1 MYLDIL
7 VSHTSITHPMNKS
20 IGSIFTLIFLLIT
33 VLFGISLYELLYHNK
48 SVVDTA
54 TEGFSPIYQIDH
66 TGNVV
71 DINGNV
77 VPPSSYY
84 YNANGQMIDP
94 AGNVIQYHHAATSNV
109 AVPIS
114 INRSDVP
121 QILNHQRGDS
131 PVSAFNYDSLYNT
144 HDLTQKY
151 SFINSSFVYMPF
163 SGNDQQYA
171 SQQYFNS
178 NPLEVEEMCKKL
190 DHDTCAYTSSCVY
203 LADNNKCVPGNKRG
217 PYVSYSDINVD
228 YYYYRGKCYGNCPG
242 GSANVYSEEP
252 SSSPLQ
258 SQEKSWNNWGGNRRD
273 TNYGYGSTY
282 YGDTRYYTDSPG
294 WRDEK
299 KYSADWND
307 TMYGPM
313 SRVYWGESYEGG
325 ITNAKSHKL
334 SHEPW

>member
-1 MYLDIL
+1 
-7 VSHTSITHPMNKS
+7 MNKS
-20 IGSIFTLIFLLIT
+20 IGSIFTLFFLSIM
-33 VLFGISLYELLYHNK
+33 VLFGISLYEMLYHNK
-48 SVVDTA
+48 PVAANDLDA
-54 TEGFSPIYQIDH
+54 EGFSTMYQIDN

-71 DINGNV
+71 DNNGNI
-77 VPPSSYY
+77 VPPTNYF
-84 YNANGQMIDP
+84 YNAKGQMIDP
-94 AGNVIQYHHAATSNV
+94 AGNVIQYRHAASSNM

-114 INRSDVP
+114 MNRSDIP

-203 LADNNKCVPGNKRG
+203 LANNNKCVPGNKRG

-242 GSANVYSEEP
+242 GDANVYSEQQ
-252 SSSPLQ
+252 SPWQ
-258 SQEKSWNNWGGNRRD
+258 PNENKWNGGGDWSDYWRGDWSD
-273 TNYGYGSTY
+273 TTYGYGSTY
-282 YGDTRYYTDSPG
+282 YGDTRYYANSPG
-294 WRDEK
+294 WNIPYDTTR
-299 KYSADWND
+299 YNADWGD
-307 TMYGPM
+307 TTYGPM
-313 SRVYWGESYEGG
+313 SRVYWGNSYQGG
-325 ITNAKSHKL
+325 TPNRKSRKL
-334 SHEPW
+334 AQFGQYMQ